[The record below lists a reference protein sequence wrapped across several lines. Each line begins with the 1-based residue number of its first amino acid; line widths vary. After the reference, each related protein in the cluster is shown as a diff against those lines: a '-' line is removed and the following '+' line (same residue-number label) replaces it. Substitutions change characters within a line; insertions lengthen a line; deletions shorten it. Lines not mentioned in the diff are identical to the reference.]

1 MLPSDLQTIEQYIK
15 NVNNINSNNMLTS
28 HLLQSKHYLK
38 IIDISYLIENTN
50 TSINSSVIETILKNT
65 YFFNN
70 ISLASK
76 LRIIKVSL
84 KSDIAIIWV
93 DIWDS
98 QSDTSAKTLINHC
111 FNVES
116 HIITVH
122 DTNANSE
129 VPQCKNC

>member
-98 QSDTSAKTLINHC
+98 QSDTSAKTFINHC